1 MRTSLTVEE
10 ALAAVL
16 EHTRPLADVEEV
28 PLEKAL
34 SRVLAR
40 DLEALA
46 DHPDVDNT
54 AVDGYAAR
62 AEDTAGASPENPVRL
77 RWIGESPA
85 GRPFPGRL
93 GPG

>member
-10 ALAAVL
+10 ALATVL
-16 EHTRPLADVEEV
+16 EHTRPLPDVEEV
-28 PLEKAL
+28 PLEEAL
-34 SRVLAR
+34 GRVLAR

-62 AEDTAGASPENPVRL
+62 AADTA
-77 RWIGESPA
+77 
-85 GRPFPGRL
+85 
-93 GPG
+93 